1 MIFTKKKLLDIHR
14 YMKKFISHNTSEKE
28 FSVAPLNNSFSKM
41 KLYEI
46 EIQPFDGEFDLWSEF
61 CDNFQY
67 QYGQDILHAKQKFK
81 QLKILKLADINSNN
95 ENLCIDILIGSDF
108 LWDIFESGI
117 I

>member
-1 MIFTKKKLLDIHR
+1 MLKSTDNDNIVINCLVKDICQ
-14 YMKKFISHNTSEKE
+14 
-28 FSVAPLNNSFSKM
+28 PLH
-41 KLYEI
+41 
-46 EIQPFDGEFDLWSEF
+46 
-61 CDNFQY
+61 
-67 QYGQDILHAKQKFK
+67 GQDILHAKQKFK